1 MGERHVV
8 LGCIIEPHIVSL
20 ETRSFVESH
29 NSATLFNLREDDS
42 YPPILKSFF
51 ATTQHESMGSYRG
64 RVIHFGASLKTLGE
78 DWDEWIGKF
87 ENLLR
92 ELVWIEAWVKADLTY
107 YGQRNLIYIAQDEI
121 IQSFWTD
128 KPQKTS
134 SWLTEKRFV

>member
-64 RVIHFGASLKTLGE
+64 RVIHFGASLKTLG
-78 DWDEWIGKF
+78 
-87 ENLLR
+87 
-92 ELVWIEAWVKADLTY
+92 VKADLTY